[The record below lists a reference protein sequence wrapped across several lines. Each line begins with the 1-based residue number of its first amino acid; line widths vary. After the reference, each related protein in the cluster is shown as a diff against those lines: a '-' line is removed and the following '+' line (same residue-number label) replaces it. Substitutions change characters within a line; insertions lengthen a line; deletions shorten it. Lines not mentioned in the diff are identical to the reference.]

1 MMCNLPQLISVFAAL
16 VFASGVLAMADM
28 ARAADP
34 KPAGYRIVCVFSADF
49 CGPCKDL
56 KARLAKQGYVI
67 KETEVTEQPAVD
79 SFPTVFYAGP
89 DGRMHRDNGQRI
101 YNWQTE
107 RPDPNKPVQIILW
120 RTKQ

>member
-1 MMCNLPQLISVFAAL
+1 MMCNLPQLISVVWMA

-34 KPAGYRIVCVFSADF
+34 KPKMHRIVQVFSADF
-49 CGPCKDL
+49 CKPCKDL
-56 KARLAKQGYVI
+56 KAKLHQMGYRVTV
-67 KETEVTEQPAVD
+67 KEQFEQPYVAEFPAVAYEA
-79 SFPTVFYAGP
+79 P
-89 DGRMHRDNGQRI
+89 NGYIVWDRGERI

-120 RTKQ
+120 RTK

>member
-1 MMCNLPQLISVFAAL
+1 MCNLPQLLAIAWAA

-79 SFPTVFYAGP
+79 SFPTVFYVGP
-89 DGRMHRDNGQRI
+89 DGHMHRDNGQRI
-101 YNWQTE
+101 YNWQAE

-120 RTKQ
+120 RTK